1 MKVLVLGGAG
11 MLGHRLYA
19 TLRAQ
24 YETVVTFRRPASDY
38 DALGFFERR
47 DILDRIDALSDDD
60 LKRSLDTARPDAVV
74 NCVGVIKQLREA
86 EDPITAISVNALL
99 PHRLA
104 GLCAAAG
111 VRMVHVSTDC
121 VFSGRKGRYTEADT
135 PDPVDRYGR
144 SKLLGEVDAPG
155 TVTLR
160 TSMIGREIRTRSGL
174 VEWFIANRAGRVK
187 GFERA
192 IYTGFTTAALS
203 RVIAEV
209 LERHADLTGVW
220 HVSSEPIDK
229 CSLLRMVNDAMGLG
243 VRVDP
248 DREYSCD
255 RSLDSSR
262 YRTRTGFTP
271 PSWGAMIDEMCADT
285 TPYDRWRSAR

>member
-19 TLRAQ
+19 TLRARH
-24 YETVVTFRRPASDY
+24 ETVVTVRRPASDY
-38 DALGFFERR
+38 DPLGFFDPR
-47 DILDRIDALSDDD
+47 DILDRVDALVDAD

-104 GLCAAAG
+104 RLCAEAS
-111 VRMVHVSTDC
+111 VRLVHVSTDC
-121 VFSGRKGRYTEADT
+121 VFSGRKGRYTEDDT
-135 PDPVDRYGR
+135 PDPIDRYGR

-155 TVTLR
+155 AVTLR

-174 VEWFIANRAGRVK
+174 VEWFISHRGGSVR

-192 IYTGFTTAALS
+192 LYTGFTTATLS
-203 RVIAEV
+203 RIIAEV
-209 LERHADLTGVW
+209 LETHADLTGVW

-229 CSLLRMVNDAMGLG
+229 FSLLRMINDRMGLG
-243 VRVDP
+243 IRVDP
-248 DREYSCD
+248 DHEFACD
-255 RSLDSSR
+255 RSLDSTR
-262 YRTRTGFTP
+262 YRARTGFRP
-271 PSWGAMIDEMCADT
+271 PSWAAMIDEMCADT